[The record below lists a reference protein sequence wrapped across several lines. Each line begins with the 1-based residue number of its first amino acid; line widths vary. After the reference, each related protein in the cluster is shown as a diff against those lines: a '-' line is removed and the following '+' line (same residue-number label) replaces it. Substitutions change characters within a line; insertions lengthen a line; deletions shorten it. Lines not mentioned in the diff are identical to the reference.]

1 MLIHEWMKFRD
12 KHLPRR
18 EPEEEGI
25 APEVQSAEPEP
36 GEPEAGD
43 GQGTSPVGG
52 EALRP
57 AEARFAPEAPE
68 EPKEPVSLS
77 LRAEEAADAAVGPA
91 GRPTLAPPLPIRPT
105 ALAFPDLPEAQS
117 RRLQALLARQ
127 RRLPLEVEPPASPR
141 RDHPEPAESRE
152 ELIERLLDPI
162 LSINEAATLCGV
174 CPASIRRYTNRG
186 VLKCF
191 RTPGNQRRFRLSD
204 VLDFMERQQE
214 ETLD

>member
-1 MLIHEWMKFRD
+1 MLIHEWMRFRD

-18 EPEEEGI
+18 EP
-25 APEVQSAEPEP
+25 
-36 GEPEAGD
+36 
-43 GQGTSPVGG
+43 GG
-52 EALRP
+52 EELEPALE
-57 AEARFAPEAPE
+57 EAAPEAP
-68 EPKEPVSLS
+68 
-77 LRAEEAADAAVGPA
+77 AERPQSVPMVETPDETESEA
-91 GRPTLAPPLPIRPT
+91 LPPT
-105 ALAFPDLPEAQS
+105 AQTPPVVVTADEKEAGEGNVVAIEERSRARAPSPPRQPVTTGFPEVPEAQS
-117 RRLQALLARQ
+117 RRLQALLGRQ
-127 RRLPLEVEPPASPR
+127 GRLPLEVAPSPAPR
-141 RDHPEPAESRE
+141 RGHAEPAETRE

-214 ETLD
+214 ELLD